1 MKVNP
6 NGEDERANRIAKR
19 INEDHLSLANIYE
32 NLVDRDFKAVEK
44 DAKNLIVDLRYIIK
58 SLEEDEF

>member
-1 MKVNP
+1 MKTNL
-6 NGEDERANRIAKR
+6 NCENERASRIANR

-44 DAKNLIVDLRYIIK
+44 DIREIMLDLRFILK
-58 SLEEDEF
+58 SIPEDDF

>member
-1 MKVNP
+1 MTENH
-6 NGEDERANRIAKR
+6 NL
-19 INEDHLSLANIYE
+19 LSNIYE